1 MVYLPFQTDLFGQL
15 ILACQNHNTF
25 MHIELPMENTSDFLS
40 NCSLQT
46 KAIHTGYAPE
56 PDISQPIHLTTTF
69 ERQDHEAPG
78 DYTRTGNPNR
88 RTLERK
94 LSMLEGGKEAIA
106 FASGMA
112 AINAVFEVILKS
124 GDHLICPDDCYHGTR
139 ALLKNFFLTKN
150 IQVTEVNMSSM
161 QNIATAISAKT
172 KLIWMESPSNPQLK
186 ITDIEAVAHLAKKH
200 NIITACDSTFATPL
214 LQRPLELGIDFVMHS
229 STKFFSGHSDVLGG
243 VIIAKEQSDLFNQ
256 IRLYQNVAGA
266 VPSPFDCW
274 LLSRS
279 IATFALRVPV
289 QNKNAMEVANFLSR
303 HPKIE
308 KVFYPGLP
316 THENHEVAKKQ
327 MKGGFGSVLSVLV
340 KGEKTEALKFV
351 SRLKIIR
358 HATSLGGVESLI
370 EHRRSAE
377 GAVQVSPDNLLRI
390 SIGIESYE
398 DLLRDFK
405 EALE

>member
-1 MVYLPFQTDLFGQL
+1 
-15 ILACQNHNTF
+15 
-25 MHIELPMENTSDFLS
+25 MENTSDFLS
-40 NCSLQT
+40 NCSIQT
-46 KAIHTGYAPE
+46 KAIHTGYVPD
-56 PDISQPIHLTTTF
+56 PDISQPIHLATTF

-78 DYTRTGNPNR
+78 EYTRTGNPNR
-88 RTLERK
+88 RTLEKK

-112 AINAVFEVILKS
+112 SINALFEVILKS
-124 GDHLICPDDCYHGTR
+124 GDHLIYPDDCYHGTR
-139 ALLKNFFLTKN
+139 ALLKNFFLHKN
-150 IQVTEVNMSSM
+150 IQVTEVDMSSAK
-161 QNIATAISAKT
+161 NVASAISSKT

-186 ITDIEAVAHLAKKH
+186 ITDIEAVAQLAKKH

-243 VIIAKEQSDLFNQ
+243 VIISNDQSDLYNQ
-256 IRLYQNVAGA
+256 LRLYQNVGGA

-289 QNKNAMEVANFLSR
+289 QNNNAMEVASFLSK

-316 THENHEVAKKQ
+316 THKNHDVAKKQ

-340 KGEKTEALKFV
+340 KGGKAEAIKFV
-351 SRLKIIR
+351 SRLKIIK

-370 EHRRSAE
+370 EHRRTAE
-377 GAVQVSPDNLLRI
+377 GSMQISPDNLLRI
-390 SIGIESYE
+390 SIGIESCD
-398 DLLRDFK
+398 DLIRDFK
-405 EALE
+405 QALE